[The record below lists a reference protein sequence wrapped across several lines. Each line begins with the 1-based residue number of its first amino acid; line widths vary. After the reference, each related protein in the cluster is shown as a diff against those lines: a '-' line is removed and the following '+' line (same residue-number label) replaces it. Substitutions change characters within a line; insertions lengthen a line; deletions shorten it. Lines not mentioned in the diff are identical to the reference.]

1 MITDTELIKEEVD
14 LDDVPSTKFGT
25 ILIIEDDPRIQKV
38 LRRIF
43 VDEHYAVA
51 VASDGQTGL
60 DLFVSERP
68 LAVILD
74 LILPGISGREL
85 CHTFK
90 SLSSETP
97 IVVLSAISEV
107 ADKVLLLGLGADDY
121 VTKPFSPR
129 ELTAR
134 VQAAVRRQRKPA
146 GATIFRFADCEID
159 FMSMSARRSGVP
171 VILTAHEF
179 KLLKFFTDNPGRVL
193 TRELLLNEVWG
204 YHSYP
209 TTRTV
214 DNQILKLRQKL
225 EPDAANPKHLLT
237 IYGAGYK
244 FVP

>member
-1 MITDTELIKEEVD
+1 MVMDTD
-14 LDDVPSTKFGT
+14 LDEGMDLGAELATNLGT
-25 ILIIEDDPRIQKV
+25 ILVIEDDPRMQKV

-43 VDEHYAVA
+43 VGEHYAVV

-60 DLFVSERP
+60 ELFRNERP

-85 CHTFK
+85 CQTFK
-90 SLSSETP
+90 NLSSETP
-97 IVVLSAISEV
+97 VIVLSAITEV
-107 ADKVLLLGLGADDY
+107 ADKVLLLELGADDY

-134 VQAAVRRQRKPA
+134 VQAAIRRQRKPA
-146 GATIFRFADCEID
+146 AQTTYRFGDCEVD
-159 FMSMSARRSGVP
+159 FKKMTILRSGKP
-171 VILTAHEF
+171 VVLTAHEF
-179 KLLKFFTDNPGRVL
+179 KLLKFFTDNAERVL
-193 TRELLLNEVWG
+193 TRDVLLNEVWG
-204 YHSYP
+204 YNFYP

-225 EPDAANPKHLLT
+225 EPDPTNPKHLVT